1 MVACI
6 CRRWLVLGMCLAS
19 LLLASGN
26 TVHALGPMD
35 TQSLLETAQKN
46 AKAEGKVVLVAF
58 GASWCKWCKAFDAFV
73 EAQSVRQIIAD
84 NYVIVKLTVQ
94 ERAEKKAL
102 ETPGA
107 QAAMNSWTKP
117 FTALPYYVFLD
128 AEGQKLADSKAMP
141 DGSNFGFPATKQ
153 EIEAFLQVLDRT
165 APRLSKAQRE
175 KVAEYLSS
183 SGKP

>member
-1 MVACI
+1 MFDCS
-6 CRRWLVLGMCLAS
+6 RRRLQVLGMCLAS
-19 LLLASGN
+19 LLVGSGSA
-26 TVHALGPMD
+26 VHAVGPRD
-35 TQSLLETAQKN
+35 TQSLLDAARKT

-58 GASWCKWCKAFDAFV
+58 GASWCKWCKAFDAFI

-94 ERAEKKAL
+94 ERAGNKAL

-107 QAAMNSWTKP
+107 QVAMNTWAGP

-153 EIEAFLQVLDRT
+153 EIEAFLRVLDRT
-165 APRLSKAQRE
+165 AHRLSKAQRE
-175 KVAEYLSS
+175 KVAEYLSN